1 MNNSITHLKTK
12 AFAIRIIHLY
22 KFLTDEKHEFI
33 LSKQLLRC
41 GTSIGANPHESN
53 NAQSKLDFIHKLSIA
68 LKEAD
73 ETSYWLD
80 LLVETN
86 YIEQD
91 LFESIKK
98 DLKEIIALL
107 TASIKTSKQNLN
119 T

>member
-1 MNNSITHLKTK
+1 MNNSNTHLKTK

-41 GTSIGANPHESN
+41 GTSIGANTHESN

-91 LFESIKK
+91 LFE
-98 DLKEIIALL
+98 
-107 TASIKTSKQNLN
+107 
-119 T
+119 

>member
-41 GTSIGANPHESN
+41 GTSIGANTHERN

-86 YIEQD
+86 YIE
-91 LFESIKK
+91 
-98 DLKEIIALL
+98 
-107 TASIKTSKQNLN
+107 
-119 T
+119 